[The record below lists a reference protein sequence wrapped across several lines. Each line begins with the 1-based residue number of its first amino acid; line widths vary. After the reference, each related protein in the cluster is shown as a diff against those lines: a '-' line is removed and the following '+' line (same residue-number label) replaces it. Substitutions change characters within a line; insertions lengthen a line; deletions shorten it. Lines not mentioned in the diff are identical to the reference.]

1 VDVGVVSAEDA
12 LSLGFSGVM
21 LRGSGIPWD
30 LRKNSTYEIYDQVD
44 FNIPVG
50 KTGDC
55 YDRYL
60 IRVYEMY
67 ESLNIIK

>member
-1 VDVGVVSAEDA
+1 MRSMNK
-12 LSLGFSGVM
+12 L
-21 LRGSGIPWD
+21 
-30 LRKNSTYEIYDQVD
+30 N

-67 ESLNIIK
+67 ESLNIIKQCLKDFPQVW